1 MNFRAKIEYLIKK
14 YEDSEYDPILHQKLK
29 KEIGIQDMN
38 RKLQLKTVDNFLYSW
53 IISKN

>member
-1 MNFRAKIEYLIKK
+1 MNFRAKIEYLLKK
-14 YEDSEYDPILHQKLK
+14 YEESEYNPLLHQKLK
-29 KEIGIQDMN
+29 KEIGLQDMN

>member
-1 MNFRAKIEYLIKK
+1 MNFRAKIEYLLKK
-14 YEDSEYDPILHQKLK
+14 YEESEYDPILHQKLK